1 MKSIKFLFA
10 ALIAGFAFTACNSG
24 EPKDNA
30 SDTII
35 IDDDSPEPAATETTT
50 QEDEGSSI
58 GFDVNTDEDGNV
70 SGGVE
75 GDIDLD
81 KK

>member
-24 EPKDNA
+24 ESSDDG
-30 SDTII
+30 SDTVII
-35 IDDDSPEPAATETTT
+35 EDNDPAPATDSD
-50 QEDEGSSI
+50 EDEGSSI

-70 SGGVE
+70 SGDVE
-75 GDIDLD
+75 GEIDLD
-81 KK
+81 GK

>member
-1 MKSIKFLFA
+1 MKAIKFLFA
-10 ALIAGFAFTACNSG
+10 AMIAGFAFTACNSG
-24 EPKDNA
+24 ETSEGE

-35 IDDDSPEPAATETTT
+35 IDDDTPAQQSTTT
-50 QEDEGSSI
+50 EEEDDNSI
-58 GFDVNTDEDGNV
+58 GFDINSDEEGNV

>member
-1 MKSIKFLFA
+1 MKAIKFLFA
-10 ALIAGFAFTACNSG
+10 AMIAGFAFTACNSG
-24 EPKDNA
+24 ETNDGE

-35 IDDDSPEPAATETTT
+35 IEDDSPSQESTSTSE
-50 QEDEGSSI
+50 EDEGSSI